1 MKGNKEKQA
10 SEALAAEDVVALGH
24 STPPYSGSF
33 GLSLSYKSFDLDMD
47 FYYVHG
53 GIHQFNYS
61 YVRDKDDSNKNAVAG
76 QTDKMWFKPGD
87 EGKVY
92 PTPFYTSAVAEDN
105 LSQYPNSL
113 TVGKSDYLKL
123 SMVSLRYRVPPH
135 FLRKTLPF
143 VKYATL
149 AFQGSNL
156 FTWTSYKESDPESG
170 TLAGSMQPIYTF
182 NMSLTF

>member
-1 MKGNKEKQA
+1 
-10 SEALAAEDVVALGH
+10 
-24 STPPYSGSF
+24 
-33 GLSLSYKSFDLDMD
+33 MD
-47 FYYVHG
+47 FYYVRG

-61 YVRDKDDSNKNAVAG
+61 YVRDKDNSNKNAVAG

-92 PTPFYTSAVAEDN
+92 PTPFYTSSTAEEN
-105 LSQYPNSL
+105 LSEYPNSL

>member
-1 MKGNKEKQA
+1 MYKRQT
-10 SEALAAEDVVALGH
+10 LTVDDVVALGH
-24 STPPYSGSF
+24 STPPYTGSF
-33 GLSLSYKSFDLDMD
+33 GLSLSYKAFDLDVD

-61 YVRDKDDSNKNAVAG
+61 YVRDKDNVNRNAVAG
-76 QTDKMWFKPGD
+76 QTERMWFKAGD

-92 PTPFYTSAVAEDN
+92 PTPFYTSATAEEN
-105 LSQYPNSL
+105 LTLYPNSL

-123 SMVSLRYRVPPH
+123 SMVSLRYRVDQR
-135 FLRKTLPF
+135 FLRKTIPF
-143 VKYATL
+143 VKYATF

-182 NMSLTF
+182 NMNLTF

>member
-1 MKGNKEKQA
+1 
-10 SEALAAEDVVALGH
+10 
-24 STPPYSGSF
+24 
-33 GLSLSYKSFDLDMD
+33 MD

-123 SMVSLRYRVPPH
+123 RPQRLFEERELSVDECAGYLQTAICFHRGTEKQKPRV
-135 FLRKTLPF
+135 
-143 VKYATL
+143 
-149 AFQGSNL
+149 
-156 FTWTSYKESDPESG
+156 
-170 TLAGSMQPIYTF
+170 
-182 NMSLTF
+182 